1 MYDILIK
8 GGTVIDG
15 TGAAAME
22 ADVAIQDGKIAAI
35 GAIDPAQA
43 HEVIDAAGKTVTPG
57 FIEMHSHA
65 DQTLLAYP
73 TMDSMLHQG
82 ITTFVGC
89 MCGQSIAPVGRY
101 WLANQ
106 AMRDIFDEL
115 TPKLYA
121 DMYADDYYALSEE
134 E

>member
-22 ADVAIQDGKIAAI
+22 ADVAIQDEKIAAI
-35 GAIDPAQA
+35 GSIDPSQA
-43 HEVIDAAGKTVTPG
+43 REVIDAAARWSPPG

-89 MCGQSIAPVGRY
+89 NVRPVHRAGGQI
-101 WLANQ
+101 LAGQ
-106 AMRDIFDEL
+106 PGHAGHF
-115 TPKLYA
+115 
-121 DMYADDYYALSEE
+121 
-134 E
+134 